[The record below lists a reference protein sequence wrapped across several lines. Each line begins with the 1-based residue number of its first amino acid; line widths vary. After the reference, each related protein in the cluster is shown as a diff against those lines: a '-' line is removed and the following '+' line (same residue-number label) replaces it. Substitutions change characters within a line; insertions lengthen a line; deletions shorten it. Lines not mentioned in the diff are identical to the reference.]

1 MKRVTMADVAARAG
15 VSKATVSYALND
27 RPGLADSTRTR
38 VLAAAEELGWT
49 PNAAARVLSGARTD
63 TVGLVLNR
71 PPSLVGIEPCY
82 SSFLQGI
89 EGELSRHAV
98 SLLMKVVQDH
108 EHELLT
114 LRSWWSGGRVDGV
127 VLIDLRV
134 GDDRP
139 ALLAE
144 AGIPVVGVGD
154 PSMAGGMPT
163 SWTDDAASVHSVV
176 SYLAALGHRR
186 IARVA
191 DRGVLAHST
200 VRTAA
205 FHAACALA
213 GVTETAVV
221 EGGATPAEGAG
232 VTRAL
237 LTRPDAPTAVVYD
250 NTVTAMAGVAVA
262 AEMGVDVPGR
272 LSVVAWGDPAQCEY
286 THPTLSAVDHDAMD
300 QGARAVRM
308 LLDLVAGSDPGDGC
322 GGAPVFIP
330 RGSTAP
336 VRPA

>member
-1 MKRVTMADVAARAG
+1 MADVAARAG

-27 RPGLADSTRTR
+27 RPGLAASTRAR
-38 VLAAAEELGWT
+38 VLAAAEDLGWT

-71 PPSLVGIEPCY
+71 PPGLVGIEPCY
-82 SSFLQGI
+82 TGFLQGV

-98 SLLMKVVQDH
+98 SLLMKVVPDH
-108 EHELLT
+108 EQEQLT

-144 AGIPVVGVGD
+144 AGIPAVGGGD
-154 PSMAGGMPT
+154 PSVSGGIPT
-163 SWTDDAASVHSVV
+163 SWTDDAASVHDVV
-176 SYLAALGHRR
+176 HYLAALGHRR

-191 DRGVLAHST
+191 DRAVLVHST
-200 VRTAA
+200 IRTRA
-205 FHAACALA
+205 FHEACAAA

-221 EGGATPAEGAG
+221 ECGASPAEGAAA
-232 VTRAL
+232 TRAL
-237 LTRPDAPTAVVYD
+237 LTRPDAPTALVFD
-250 NTVTAMAGVAVA
+250 NTVTAMAGIAVA

-272 LSVVAWGDPAQCEY
+272 LSVVAWGEASLCEY
-286 THPTLSAVDHDAMD
+286 THPTLSAVDHDPLE

-308 LLDLVAGSDPGDGC
+308 LLDIVAGGDGGDGA
-322 GGAPVFIP
+322 GGAPVFVP

-336 VRPA
+336 VRAV